1 MSATIHLKTE
11 GNVCGEERHESPIRE
26 RKVDNCKNNLTAK
39 RSEQVGNDY
48 LKGLLGLDSSKRS
61 CFKEP

>member
-26 RKVDNCKNNLTAK
+26 RKVDNCKNNLTA
-39 RSEQVGNDY
+39 
-48 LKGLLGLDSSKRS
+48 
-61 CFKEP
+61 